1 MILICDSDCELWYT
15 RADELGLK
23 LIKMPYIVD
32 GEEYFYELGKIEDSA
47 EFFNKMRKGAKVST
61 AAQNGEYYRE
71 FFEPLFASGEEMLY
85 IAFSSKMSGTFDY
98 LENVIRELSEK
109 YPEAKY
115 TRFDTLNIS
124 MGAGIQVY
132 LGAKY
137 ALEGHTVE
145 ETVKYLESL
154 RSKVKCMFAVED
166 LVYLKR
172 GGRISPAAAMFGNIL
187 QLKPVLKISD
197 EGTIEVATK
206 AKGTKKA
213 IEYMIS
219 GMMQSDVDLTKPITV
234 MHGDCKEKAEAF
246 IAKIREKVG
255 GDEVE
260 IWCDPIGPVIGA
272 HCGPD
277 TVGVIYVTK

>member
-32 GEEYFYELGKIEDSA
+32 GEEYFYELGRIEDSS
-47 EFFNKMRKGAKVST
+47 EFFNKMRKGAKAST

-71 FFEPLFASGEEMLY
+71 FFEPLFASGEEILY

-98 LENVIRELSEK
+98 LDMTIRELSEK
-109 YPEAKY
+109 YPDAKY
-115 TRFDTLNIS
+115 TRFDTLSIS

-137 ALEGHTVE
+137 AREGHTVE
-145 ETVKYLESL
+145 ETVKYLEQL
-154 RSKVKCMFAVED
+154 RSKVNCMFAVED

-172 GGRISPAAAMFGNIL
+172 GGRISPVAATFGNIL

-213 IEYMIS
+213 LEYMITNMLQS
-219 GMMQSDVDLTKPITV
+219 GVDLTKPITV
-234 MHGDCKEKAEAF
+234 MHGDCKEKADVF
-246 IAKIREKVG
+246 IAKIREEVG
-255 GDEVE
+255 NEVE

-272 HCGPD
+272 HGGPD
-277 TVGVIYVTK
+277 TIGIIYVTK

>member
-1 MILICDSDCELWYT
+1 MSVIICDSDCELWYT

-23 LIKMPYIVD
+23 LIEMPYIID
-32 GEEYFYELGKIEDSA
+32 GEEFLYQLGRIEDSK
-47 EFFNKMRKGAKVST
+47 EFFDKMRKGAKAST

-71 FFEPLFASGEEMLY
+71 FFEPLFAAGEDMLY

-98 LENVIRELSEK
+98 LDLTIKELSEK
-109 YPEAKY
+109 YPNAKY

-137 ALEGHTVE
+137 AKEGHTTE
-145 ETVKYLESL
+145 ETVKYLEDI
-154 RSKVKCMFAVED
+154 RSKVRVHFAVED

-172 GGRISPAAAMFGNIL
+172 GGRISPAAATFGNIL
-187 QLKPVLKISD
+187 QLKPVLKISE
-197 EGTIEVATK
+197 EGTIEVSTK

-213 IEYMIS
+213 IEYILTNMF
-219 GMMQSDVDLTKPITV
+219 QSEVDTTKPITV
-234 MHGDCKEKAEAF
+234 VHGDCVDKAENL
-246 IAKIREKVG
+246 IEKIKEHYG
-255 GDEVE
+255 ENVE

-277 TVGVIYVTK
+277 TIGLIYVTK